1 MKETSS
7 IGRLFFIHYGSR
19 KFSGSSRA
27 AVRLRQSDR
36 RSCTG
41 IGEKKMY
48 PLMEHDACGIGTIVN
63 IDGRQ
68 DRRVVDDALH
78 IVEKLEH
85 RAGKDAT
92 GEVGDGVGILTQI
105 PHGFFSKA
113 AKAAGIELQVSGEA
127 GRYSQENM
135 ARGCAGC
142 QAGDYGIGMF
152 FLPQDNL
159 KRTFA
164 IRMFEVIA
172 QKEGLA
178 ILGWRDVPVREQ
190 VLGKAAVDC
199 MPCIRQCFLARP
211 ADVERGI
218 AFDRKL
224 YVIRRE
230 FEQSSEDTYICS
242 LSSRT
247 IVYKGMFLVGQLRRF
262 YDDLQSPDY
271 VSAIAIVHS
280 RFSTNTT
287 PSWHRA
293 HPYRM
298 IAHNGEINTIRG
310 NIDRMLAREETMTS
324 PVMQEDIDK
333 IFPVVD
339 RSGSDSAM
347 LDNTLEFLYMNGVP
361 LALAMMVII
370 PEPWKHNTFMSEDK
384 RDFYH
389 YYATMMEP
397 WDGPAAILFTDG
409 EVLGATLDRNGLR
422 PSRYYITDDNR
433 LILASEVGVLDIPA
447 SHIVKK
453 ARLEPGRILL
463 VDTKQQ
469 RIISDEECKSHYA
482 LRKPYGE
489 WLDRNLLHLDQLP
502 IPNHKIPVH
511 TQEIRDRL
519 YKVFG
524 YTYEDVKDQILPMAE
539 NAVEPTLS
547 MGHDA
552 PLAVLSEAHQLLF
565 NYFKQ
570 LFAQVTNPPI
580 DSLREKIVT
589 DTTVYIGS
597 DGDLL
602 QEKSGNC
609 TVLEVNHPI
618 LTGVDLLKIRH
629 LDQPGFK
636 AREISLLYYKNTS
649 LAKALDQLNITVDRA
664 AGEGCNIIILTDRGV
679 DENHMP
685 IPSLLAVSSVEQHLV
700 QTKRRTAVSLILES
714 GEPRDV
720 HQMATLLGFGA
731 RAICPYLAHEC
742 IGELIDLGILDKDYY
757 TAVEDYNAALLG
769 GVVKIAAKMGISTIQ
784 SYQSARIFEAIG
796 LGEDVISKYFTG
808 TVSRVGGIG
817 IAEIEEG
824 VTFRHDHAFDP
835 LGLGVDTT
843 LDSVGLHSLRRGE
856 GSEDH
861 LYSPETI
868 IALQQAVRT
877 GSYERFEEYTQ
888 LVDDSRHPHTLRGL
902 LEFVPAGPPV
912 PLEEVESVESIVRR
926 FKTGAMSFG
935 SLSREAHETLAR
947 AMNSIG
953 AKSNTGEGG
962 EAPERFGTDANSR
975 IKQVASGRF
984 GVTSAYLCSAD
995 EIQIKMAQGAKPGEG
1010 GHLPGK
1016 KVYPWVAK
1024 TRFSTPGVSLISPPP
1039 HHDIYSIED
1048 LAQLIYDLKNANR
1061 DARINVKLVSEAGVG
1076 TIASGVAKAGAQ
1088 VILISGY
1095 DGGTGAAPGSSIHNA
1110 GLPWELGLSEA
1121 HRCLVENGLRSRVVL
1136 ETDGKLMSGR
1146 DVAIAALL
1154 GAEEYGFATAPLVTM
1169 GCMMMRV
1176 CSKDT
1181 CPVGIAT
1188 QNEKLRCRFKGKPE
1202 HVVCFM
1208 TFIARQLRQI
1218 MADLGFTRLADMIGR
1233 TDCLRVRENL
1243 ITDRAFK
1250 VDLKQILGDTPFPVS
1265 PDKDLYDFRLETTPD
1280 LSVLI
1285 PAFAEGLAKGA
1296 MSGRLPEA
1304 ILEKRDKSGAE
1315 KNSGRDAFAS
1325 YLKEK
1330 RTALGRLA
1338 CEKEG
1343 TRVIGRC
1350 ETSLQVSS
1358 TDRAFGA
1365 ILGSEVTKNFG
1376 NTLADDTFVVNA
1388 FGGGGQSFGAFLPK
1402 GVTIR
1407 LTGDAND
1414 GFGKGLSGGKLV
1426 VVPDKDS
1433 PFEADKNII
1442 VGNVALFG
1450 ATSGKAYFN
1459 GIAGERF
1466 GVRNSGATLVAEGCG
1481 DHGLEYMTGGRAVI
1495 LGGTGKNFAAGMS
1508 GGIAYVL
1515 DTDHSLYRRMNKD
1528 MTMLQELTE
1537 DYDIAELRGILED
1550 YVHETSSSLGQKILS
1565 EYTAYLPYFKKIVP
1579 RDYQRMLTAIS
1590 RHEEQGMPHDKAV
1603 LEAFREISAG

>member
-1 MKETSS
+1 
-7 IGRLFFIHYGSR
+7 
-19 KFSGSSRA
+19 
-27 AVRLRQSDR
+27 
-36 RSCTG
+36 
-41 IGEKKMY
+41 MY
-48 PLMEHDACGIGTIVN
+48 PLMEHDACGIGSIVN

-68 DRRVVDDALH
+68 DRQVVDDALQ

-85 RAGKDAT
+85 RAGKDAS

-105 PHGFFSKA
+105 PHGFFTEA
-113 AKAAGIELQVSGEA
+113 AKAAGITLRLSGES
-127 GRYSQENM
+127 GRFPQESM
-135 ARGCAGC
+135 ARESAGC

-152 FLPQDNL
+152 FLPQDTL

-172 QKEGLA
+172 QKEGLE
-178 ILGWRDVPVREQ
+178 ILGWRDVPVREKI
-190 VLGKAAVDC
+190 LGKAAVDC

-211 ADVERGI
+211 VDVERGI
-218 AFDRKL
+218 DFDRKL
-224 YVIRRE
+224 YVVRRE

-271 VSAIAIVHS
+271 ISAIAIVHS

-447 SHIVKK
+447 ARIVKK

-463 VDTKQQ
+463 VDTRQQ
-469 RIISDEECKSHYA
+469 RIISDEECKTHYSH
-482 LRKPYGE
+482 RRPYGE

-511 TQEIRDRL
+511 TQQVRDRL

-636 AREISLLYYKNTS
+636 AGEISLLYYKNTS

-664 AGEGCNIIILTDRGV
+664 AASGCNIIILTDRGV

-796 LGEDVISKYFTG
+796 LGEDVIEKYFTG

-817 IAEIEEG
+817 IPEIEEG

-877 GSYERFEEYTQ
+877 ASYERFEEYTQ
-888 LVDDSRHPHTLRGL
+888 LVDDVRHPHTLRGL

-912 PLEEVESVESIVRR
+912 PLEEVESVESIVRH

-1016 KVYPWVAK
+1016 KVYPWVAE
-1024 TRFSTPGVSLISPPP
+1024 TRYSTPGVSLISPPP

-1202 HVVCFM
+1202 HVACFM
-1208 TFIARQLRQI
+1208 TFIAGQLRQI
-1218 MADLGFTRLADMIGR
+1218 MADLGFARLEDMIGR

-1243 ITDRAFK
+1243 ITGRAFK
-1250 VDLKQILGDTPFPVS
+1250 VDMRQILGDSPFPVS
-1265 PDKDLYDFRLETTPD
+1265 PQKDLYDFRLETTPD
-1280 LSVLI
+1280 LSVLV

-1296 MSGRLPEA
+1296 MSGRLPES
-1304 ILEKRDKSGAE
+1304 ILKNKAKTDTEKDSR
-1315 KNSGRDAFAS
+1315 RDAFAA
-1325 YLKEK
+1325 YLLEK
-1330 RTALGRLA
+1330 KTALGRLA
-1338 CEKEG
+1338 CEKAG
-1343 TRVIGRC
+1343 TRVIGHY
-1350 ETSLQVSS
+1350 ETSLKVSS

-1376 NTLADDTFVVNA
+1376 NTLAEDTFVVNA
-1388 FGGGGQSFGAFLPK
+1388 CGGGGQSFGAFLPK

-1414 GFGKGLSGGKLV
+1414 GFGKGLSGGKLI

-1466 GVRNSGATLVAEGCG
+1466 GVRNSGATIVAEGCG

-1515 DTDHSLYRRMNKD
+1515 DLDHSLYRRMNKD

-1550 YVHETSSSLGQKILS
+1550 YVRETSSALGQKILS
-1565 EYTAYLPYFKKIVP
+1565 SYTDYLSYFKKIVP